1 MSSFSDPAQAF
12 AAGFIE
18 RNDRAFITLNDS
30 IFYFGELGMQET
42 RSAGLMTAILER
54 HGFSVRRGISGFA
67 TSFLATY
74 GGGAPVIAI
83 HTEYDANPS
92 NSQMPGVAERAEI
105 VPGAPGHCEGHN
117 TNAAVMIA
125 SALAIRYAMEKF
137 DLPGTLRIFG
147 ASAEEQLLSRP
158 YFVRDGLFDDV
169 DLAFH
174 DHVLDRFGT
183 DYGLVQSAAIS
194 AEFTFHG
201 EAAHAAVSPW
211 KGRDALDALMLMDAG
226 IAQYREH
233 MKPTMTAHRVITH
246 GGEQPNVIPSKAACW
261 WYFRDPTA
269 EGAGVL
275 FERARKIAQGAALMA
290 DCELAVDV
298 RAAVWPVRLNQ
309 TIAEVIQR
317 NVERV
322 GMPSW
327 TEQEDAFARSLQKQA
342 GAPEIGL
349 RTSADSLQGPA
360 VQIAASNDCGDVS
373 WKVPMGRIWFPGNV
387 PHLPF
392 HHWTA
397 GAPLATSIAHKGG
410 LAGAKALA
418 ASAIEFFRD
427 NTLVAETKASFGREL
442 AGTVYRPLLPEDQRA
457 PAHLNLALMEKFRPQ
472 MEAHYLRDEPVFATL

>member
-92 NSQMPGVAERAEI
+92 NSQMPGVAERTEI
-105 VPGAPGHCEGHN
+105 VAGAPGHCEGHN

-183 DYGLVQSAAIS
+183 DYGVIQSAAIS

-298 RAAVWPVRLNQ
+298 RAAVRLNQ

-418 ASAIEFFRD
+418 ASAIEFFQD

-472 MEAHYLRDEPVFATL
+472 MEAHYLRDEPVFATP

>member
-1 MSSFSDPAQAF
+1 
-12 AAGFIE
+12 
-18 RNDRAFITLNDS
+18 
-30 IFYFGELGMQET
+30 
-42 RSAGLMTAILER
+42 
-54 HGFSVRRGISGFA
+54 
-67 TSFLATY
+67 
-74 GGGAPVIAI
+74 
-83 HTEYDANPS
+83 
-92 NSQMPGVAERAEI
+92 
-105 VPGAPGHCEGHN
+105 
-117 TNAAVMIA
+117 
-125 SALAIRYAMEKF
+125 
-137 DLPGTLRIFG
+137 
-147 ASAEEQLLSRP
+147 
-158 YFVRDGLFDDV
+158 
-169 DLAFH
+169 
-174 DHVLDRFGT
+174 
-183 DYGLVQSAAIS
+183 
-194 AEFTFHG
+194 
-201 EAAHAAVSPW
+201 
-211 KGRDALDALMLMDAG
+211 
-226 IAQYREH
+226 
-233 MKPTMTAHRVITH
+233 
-246 GGEQPNVIPSKAACW
+246 
-261 WYFRDPTA
+261 
-269 EGAGVL
+269 
-275 FERARKIAQGAALMA
+275 
-290 DCELAVDV
+290 V

-418 ASAIEFFRD
+418 ASAIEFFQD
-427 NTLVAETKASFGREL
+427 NTLVIETKASFRREL

-472 MEAHYLRDEPVFATL
+472 MEAHYLRDEPVFATP